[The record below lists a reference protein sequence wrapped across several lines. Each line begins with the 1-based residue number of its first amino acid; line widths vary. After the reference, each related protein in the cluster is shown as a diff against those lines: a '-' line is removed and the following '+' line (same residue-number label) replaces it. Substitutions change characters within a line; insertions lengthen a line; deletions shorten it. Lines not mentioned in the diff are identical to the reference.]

1 MNLEKLCEI
10 FKQCDGILI
19 TSPHNLRYFTNF
31 KGGEGIA
38 LITEKERYL
47 FVDPRYTMAAI
58 EEAVEFN
65 VIEYS
70 AGKKIAEI
78 KDKLNGISKLGF
90 EDLYLSFFEYKTYS
104 DSFENIELI
113 PVSDKVEITRMI
125 KSAEEIESLK
135 KAEKI
140 AVSAFSN
147 TLPLIKEGVTE
158 TEVAAEIEYQMRKM
172 GAEGPSFETV
182 VVSGYKSGMPHG
194 KPGQKKL
201 EQGDFVTMDFGCVY
215 NGYCSDMTRTV
226 VIGKADDEQKKIYEI
241 VLRAQ
246 LAGLDAIKEGVT
258 CSFADKVS
266 RKIIEDSGYGK
277 YFGHSLGHGVG
288 MLIHEMPN
296 VSSRCNIVLKEN
308 MIVTCEP
315 GIYLQNGGVR
325 IEDMVRVTK
334 DGCENLTDFTKEL
347 LEL

>member
-1 MNLEKLCEI
+1 MNLEKLDGILKE
-10 FKQCDGILI
+10 CDGVLI

-31 KGGEGIA
+31 KGGEGVA
-38 LITEKERYL
+38 LITHKERYL
-47 FVDPRYTMAAI
+47 FVDPRYTMAAT

-65 VIEYS
+65 VIEYT
-70 AGKKIAEI
+70 AGKRLAEI
-78 KDKLNGISKLGF
+78 KDKLKEISRLGF
-90 EDLYLSFFEYKTYS
+90 EDFYMSFAEYKTFS
-104 DSFENIELI
+104 SNFGDIDFV
-113 PVSDKVEITRMI
+113 PVSDKVEVTRII
-125 KSAEEIESLK
+125 KNGEEIHFLRQ
-135 KAEKI
+135 AEKI
-140 AVSAFSN
+140 AVNALSN
-147 TLPLIKEGVTE
+147 TIVHIKEGVTE
-158 TEVAAEIEYQMRKM
+158 TEIAAELEYQMRKI

-201 EQGDFVTMDFGCVY
+201 EYGDFVTMDFGCVY

-226 VIGKADDEQKKIYEI
+226 VIGKANEEQKKIYEI
-241 VLRAQ
+241 VKKAQ
-246 LAGLDAIKEGVT
+246 LAGLDAIKAGVT
-258 CSFADKVS
+258 CSFADNIA
-266 RKIIEDSGYGK
+266 RKIIDDAGYGE

-288 MLIHEMPN
+288 MLIHELPN
-296 VSSRCNIVLKEN
+296 VSSRCNTVLKEN

>member
-1 MNLEKLCEI
+1 MNLEKLCGI
-10 FKQCDGILI
+10 FNDCDGILI

-31 KGGEGIA
+31 KGGEGVA
-38 LITEKERYL
+38 LITERYRYL
-47 FVDPRYTMAAI
+47 FVDSRYTMAATQ
-58 EEAVEFN
+58 EAVDYN
-65 VIEYS
+65 VIEY
-70 AGKKIAEI
+70 APGKRIEEI
-78 KDKLNGISKLGF
+78 KDKLNGVLKLGF
-90 EDLYLSFFEYKTYS
+90 EDLYMSYSEYKAFS

-113 PVSDKVEITRMI
+113 SVSDKIELTRMI
-125 KSAEEIESLK
+125 KSEEEIDFLK

-140 AVSAFSN
+140 AVNAFSN
-147 TLPLIKEGVTE
+147 TITFVKEGITE
-158 TEVAAEIEYQMRKM
+158 TEIAAELEYQMRKM
-172 GAEGPSFETV
+172 GAEGPSFETI

-194 KPGQKKL
+194 KPGKKKL
-201 EQGDFVTMDFGCVY
+201 AYGDFVTMDFGCVY

-226 VIGKADDEQKKIYEI
+226 IIGKADDEQKNIYET
-241 VLRAQ
+241 VKRAQ

-258 CSFADKVS
+258 CSFADNTA
-266 RKIIEDSGYGK
+266 RKIIEEAGYGK

-347 LEL
+347 LEI

>member
-1 MNLEKLCEI
+1 MNLEKLYGI
-10 FKQCDGILI
+10 FKECDGILI

-38 LITEKERYL
+38 LITEKDRYL
-47 FVDPRYTMAAI
+47 FVDPRYTMAAT
-58 EEAVEFN
+58 EEAVDFN
-65 VIEYS
+65 VIEY
-70 AGKKIAEI
+70 APGKRIAAI
-78 KDKLNGISKLGF
+78 KDKLNGILKLGF
-90 EDLYLSFFEYKTYS
+90 EDFYMSYSEYKIFC
-104 DSFENIELI
+104 DNFESTEFT
-113 PVSDKVEITRMI
+113 PVSNKVELTRMI
-125 KSAEEIESLK
+125 KSEEEIDFLRQ
-135 KAEKI
+135 AEKI
-140 AVSAFSN
+140 AVDAFSN
-147 TLPLIKEGVTE
+147 TIPFLKEGITE
-158 TEVAAEIEYQMRKM
+158 TEIAAELEYQMRKI
-172 GAEGPSFETV
+172 GAEGPSFETI

-201 EQGDFVTMDFGCVY
+201 DYGDFVTMDFGCVY

-226 VIGKADDEQKKIYEI
+226 VIGKADDEQKKIYET
-241 VLRAQ
+241 VKKAQ
-246 LAGLDAIKEGVT
+246 HAGLDAIKEGVT
-258 CSFADKVS
+258 CSFADNVA
-266 RKIIEDSGYGK
+266 RKIIEEAGYGK

-296 VSSRCNIVLKEN
+296 VSSRCNVVLKEN

-347 LEL
+347 LEI